1 MEKKRTVSKTAVGL
15 AVLALALS
23 TACASMFMKGG
34 SLAPAGYQPQKVL
47 VTYRAE
53 GTVPQG
59 ISYLLIQTEKGEA
72 MFERSAD
79 GSGALFETSW
89 KDDKGDHFAGWVA
102 TSHAYE
108 FVVPKDRKKA
118 AKRFVYPAGFYTLQ
132 SFGDQERPVPVTSVD
147 PVATLVP
154 K

>member
-1 MEKKRTVSKTAVGL
+1 MERKSSVSKTAVGL
-15 AVLALALS
+15 AVLALVLS

-34 SLAPAGYQPQKVL
+34 SLVTVGYQPQQVL

-53 GTVPQG
+53 GTVPPG
-59 ISYLLIQTEKGEA
+59 ATYLLVRTEKGEA

-79 GSGALFETSW
+79 GSGALFETRW
-89 KDDKGDHFAGWVA
+89 TDDKGDHFAGWVA

-108 FVVPKDRKKA
+108 FVVPMDRMQA
-118 AKRFVYPAGFYTLQ
+118 AKRYVYPAGFYTLQ
-132 SFGDQERPVPVTSVD
+132 SVGGQERPVPVAAVE
-147 PVATLVP
+147 PVATLIP